1 MKGVVLSMT
10 FILTGMALLL
20 GFGWWIQFDHV
31 QNMTSLALK
40 NAMEQTMIEM
50 ENQEN
55 VVDSDIF
62 ESIEEKFKR
71 NALPGYSY
79 ELSMLGFVKEPF
91 LVNMRVKVENT
102 NALTT
107 LKFHVQEVMVEEVR

>member
-1 MKGVVLSMT
+1 MKGVIVSMT
-10 FILTGMALLL
+10 LLLTSMALLL

-40 NAMEQTMIEM
+40 NAMEQTMMEM
-50 ENQEN
+50 ENLDYVESLD
-55 VVDSDIF
+55 VF

-91 LVNMRVKVENT
+91 LVNMQVKVENT
-102 NALTT
+102 NALTA